1 MANCAH
7 SRPMMTVSRSFSRIN
22 TRNISSSSDNY
33 GKHSKFLGLSR
44 AFSRLKAIFHDVN
57 KSSHF
62 FKKFTP
68 SSYWFCNCFF
78 RQSAICLQKVTP
90 GYYYV
95 ALYYSRFFY
104 NSIKPPNNF
113 LAALSPFILKA
124 ATFDNDS
131 DNENDNLIADEL
143 MASHSKDLD
152 YIKSLTLNT
161 LTCKSC
167 QKRHLIG
174 EYYLPFTFSLYV
186 LCNFT
191 KKVVL
196 CNFTKKVV
204 LCNFTKKFRK
214 IGLK

>member
-22 TRNISSSSDNY
+22 ARNISSSDNNY
-33 GKHSKFLGLSR
+33 GRHSKFQGLSR

-57 KSSHF
+57 KSNF

-68 SSYWFCNCFF
+68 SSYWFYNCVF

-161 LTCKSC
+161 LTCKNC

-174 EYYLPFTFSLYV
+174 KKSIMPFLKIWTVFKKIIISLMQ
-186 LCNFT
+186 FHE
-191 KKVVL
+191 
-196 CNFTKKVV
+196 
-204 LCNFTKKFRK
+204 KKFFYIQK
-214 IGLK
+214 